1 MARGRL
7 APMRSPIPTA
17 SRVAAAAA
25 AAGSV
30 RRGARGAVGMAG
42 GALVAQT
49 PVVEAHRRGLRPQQ
63 QWIGI
68 ANAVKGAHSLMLSLR
83 VGLLGKVESL

>member
-1 MARGRL
+1 MARGRP

-17 SRVAAAAA
+17 SRVAGVAA

-30 RRGARGAVGMAG
+30 RRGGRGAGGTAG
-42 GALVAQT
+42 GAVVAQT
-49 PVVEAHRRGLRPQQ
+49 LAAEARRRGLRPQQ
-63 QWIGI
+63 RWIGI
-68 ANAVKGAHSLMLSLR
+68 ANAVKGAHNLMVSLH